1 MLIRVMDYFGSLPGP
16 SPKNLPQKLD
26 TPTGALYPRASSTCD
41 VAAGKI
47 GNALLED
54 QVDWVL

>member
-1 MLIRVMDYFGSLPGP
+1 MLIRVMDYFGSLPGL

-54 QVDWVL
+54 QVD

>member
-1 MLIRVMDYFGSLPGP
+1 MLIRVMDYFSSLPGL

-26 TPTGALYPRASSTCD
+26 GALYPRASSNCD

-54 QVDWVL
+54 QVD